1 MRKKEDSVLISFGTT
16 AQAMAMEECCRRDG
30 MPGRLIP
37 IPSFVSAGCGVGWKA
52 SGSRGGE
59 SVKLYG
65 QAGTWQRGSGLLSVM
80 T

>member
-52 SGSRGGE
+52 PAVEAENLLNYMDR
-59 SVKLYG
+59 
-65 QAGTWQRGSGLLSVM
+65 QGLGREAVGFYLL
-80 T
+80 